1 MHNSKKNVTG
11 HKYQASYRKK
21 NAIIFIIHP
30 VTYSF
35 FFFISFQGIKYIERK

>member
-30 VTYSF
+30 LPVTYSF
-35 FFFISFQGIKYIERK
+35 SSSYLSKE